1 MFIVY
6 LACLLFGGILV
17 LFSLFSGGEHS
28 DDVSSH
34 SIDSHDFDHHI
45 GDSHAG
51 EISTDSHHIEI
62 NKEFATKSLGFD
74 NSSLLSEIGKFFNF
88 RNIIYFITF
97 FGLTGS
103 LGSFM
108 DFGSVFTF
116 FISLLIGS
124 LSAGFGYSFMKY
136 LRKNESGEGVEI
148 YQLQGHNGIAALPI
162 TKDRKGKVIIES
174 FGSTN
179 EIIAKLSPASQE
191 EEIKKGDK
199 IVIIEFEDKI
209 AIIDKFDV

>member
-6 LACLLFGGILV
+6 LACLMFGGILV
-17 LFSLFSGGEHS
+17 LFSLLSGGHS
-28 DDVSSH
+28 DDVASH
-34 SIDSHDFDHHI
+34 SIDGHDIDHQI
-45 GDSHAG
+45 GDSHSG
-51 EISTDSHHIEI
+51 EISTDNHHVEI
-62 NKEFATKSLGFD
+62 NKEFATKSLGYD
-74 NSSLLSEIGKFFNF
+74 NSSILSEIGKVFNF
-88 RNIIYFITF
+88 RSILYFITF
-97 FGLTGS
+97 FGLSGT

-124 LSAGFGYSFMKY
+124 LSAGFGYSFMNY
-136 LRKNESGEGVEI
+136 LKNNESGEGVEI
-148 YQLQGHNGIAALPI
+148 SALQGHNGIAALPI

-174 FGSTN
+174 YGSTM
-179 EIIAKLSPASQE
+179 EIIAKLSPSSQE